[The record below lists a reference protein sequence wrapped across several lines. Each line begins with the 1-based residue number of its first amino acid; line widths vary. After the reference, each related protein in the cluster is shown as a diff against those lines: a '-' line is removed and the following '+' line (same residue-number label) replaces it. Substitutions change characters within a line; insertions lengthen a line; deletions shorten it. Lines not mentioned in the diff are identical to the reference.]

1 MGTHRFSKIIHAKK
15 GSMIYLSSSAVIDV
29 PKEEEFGYAHPRGGL
44 TFPCKEETFT
54 EVMRDIHLTL
64 SPYADFD
71 LASDTKTSGNQWE
84 DKLDLNDNHVN
95 SVFRG
100 VFEKQKLTGPN
111 FIDWYR
117 KLRIVLSIKDNL
129 NYLEQPL
136 PPALVAPEG
145 ASSECVRIS
154 LLQAGRIA

>member
-1 MGTHRFSKIIHAKK
+1 MDKYAFDITIRVINVISPQNLRVTSHAINA
-15 GSMIYLSSSAVIDV
+15 GRLPLAPLVYTLVRPPVI
-29 PKEEEFGYAHPRGGL
+29 
-44 TFPCKEETFT
+44 
-54 EVMRDIHLTL
+54 
-64 SPYADFD
+64 
-71 LASDTKTSGNQWE
+71 SGRT
-84 DKLDLNDNHVN
+84 NDNHVN

-100 VFEKQKLTGPN
+100 VFEKQKNDGPN

-145 ASSECVRIS
+145 VKNFVCSTSSAGASSECVRIS
-154 LLQAGRIA
+154 LLQAGRMAVC